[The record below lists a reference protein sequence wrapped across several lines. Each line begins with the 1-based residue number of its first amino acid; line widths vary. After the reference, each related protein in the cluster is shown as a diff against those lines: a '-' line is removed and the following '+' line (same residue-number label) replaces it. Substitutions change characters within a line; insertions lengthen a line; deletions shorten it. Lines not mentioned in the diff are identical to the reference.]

1 MHVRR
6 HGNIIQ
12 VQKVRQMDI
21 FTSYSLLAGGDG
33 TAKVI
38 VIALCTPKDELE
50 RGFHAPAVPHPP
62 MHWHESTHVLTA
74 YLQAVLCNGRWYA
87 STNPGGYP
95 SCQPQGHQMM
105 CTFLEP
111 WCQGFQ

>member
-38 VIALCTPKDELE
+38 VIALPKMNWKGDFMLQLC
-50 RGFHAPAVPHPP
+50 P
-62 MHWHESTHVLTA
+62 THRCIGMSLLT
-74 YLQAVLCNGRWYA
+74 
-87 STNPGGYP
+87 S
-95 SCQPQGHQMM
+95 
-105 CTFLEP
+105 
-111 WCQGFQ
+111 